1 MKNHSLNAETSLYC
15 LIGSPVSHSLSPL
28 MHNHAF
34 RKLGLNAVYIAFN
47 VEDNK
52 LGEAVKGLRAL
63 NIKGANI
70 TIPHKTS
77 VIKYLDTVDDTAL
90 RIGAVNTIKNINGR
104 LVGYNTDWEAAIELL
119 KEKAGKLQGK
129 NALII
134 GAGGVARAI
143 LYGLVKNS
151 VNVSITNRT
160 MDKARQLIVELKK
173 HVGEKIECTAL
184 NPEKIREKISD
195 FQIIINA
202 TPLGMTPNI
211 NETPLNTDYLT
222 GEIIVFDTVYNP
234 LETLLIKKAK
244 QQGSTVIE
252 GYRMLVKQG
261 ALSFKLWTGIEPP
274 EKDMEKIVY
283 MKLKGD
289 LGE

>member
-1 MKNHSLNAETSLYC
+1 MKNPSFNAETNLYC
-15 LIGSPVSHSLSPL
+15 LIGNPVSHSLSSL

-34 RKLGLNAVYIAFN
+34 QKLGLNAVYLAFK
-47 VEDNK
+47 VEGNK
-52 LGEAVKGLRAL
+52 LGEAIKGLRAL

-70 TIPHKTS
+70 TIPYKTS
-77 VIKYLDTVDDTAL
+77 VIEHLDIVDDTAK
-90 RIGAVNTIKNINGR
+90 RIGAVNTVKNINGK
-104 LVGYNTDWEAAIELL
+104 LVGYNTDWEAAVELL

-143 LYGLVKNS
+143 LYGLLKNS

-160 MDKARQLIVELKK
+160 MDKARLLTFELKK
-173 HVGEKIECTAL
+173 HVGEKAECTVL
-184 NPEKIREKISD
+184 NPSEIREKISD

-211 NETPLNTDYLT
+211 NKTPLNTEYLT
-222 GEIIVFDTVYNP
+222 SEIIVFDTVYNP

-244 QQGSTVIE
+244 QKGCIIIE

-261 ALSFKLWTGIEPP
+261 ALSFKLWTGIPPP
-274 EKDMEKIVY
+274 ETDMEKIVY

-289 LGE
+289 LNE